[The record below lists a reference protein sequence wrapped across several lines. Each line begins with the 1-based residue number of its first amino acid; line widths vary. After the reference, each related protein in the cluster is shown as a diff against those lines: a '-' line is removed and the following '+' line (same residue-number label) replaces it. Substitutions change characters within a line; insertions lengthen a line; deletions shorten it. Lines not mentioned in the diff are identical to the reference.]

1 MKDIFV
7 RNPKKKNR
15 NRIGCRINAPYKK
28 IWKYHFHPF
37 DPIFWHGPTDKI
49 NLLKRHIICISQASF
64 TPNFIKEGPRVLLVS
79 LFKEIV
85 DGRVDKDITTE
96 HPHRISMPMNIPH
109 CPPFILKTVKDKE
122 NLLTYTTENTYLDEY
137 NGKKKTTSNRMGNKN
152 PHAKY
157 NFILFLCPH
166 LSWQR

>member
-1 MKDIFV
+1 
-7 RNPKKKNR
+7 
-15 NRIGCRINAPYKK
+15 
-28 IWKYHFHPF
+28 
-37 DPIFWHGPTDKI
+37 
-49 NLLKRHIICISQASF
+49 
-64 TPNFIKEGPRVLLVS
+64 

-96 HPHRISMPMNIPH
+96 HPHHISMPMNITL

-137 NGKKKTTSNRMGNKN
+137 NGKKTKTSNRMGNKN

-166 LSWQR
+166 LS